1 MSNFTLIFVD
11 KITMGG
17 CEMAKK
23 KKWLK
28 FRHRVVRNILSVT
41 LAPYTSLRYNVK
53 VERFKEQEKRPYL
66 ILMNHQTAFDQ
77 FFIGMAFKGPVY
89 YLASEDLFS
98 NGWVSSLIKYLVAPI
113 PIRKQTTDVKAIMAC
128 IRVAK
133 EGGTIAIAPEG
144 NRTYSGKTE
153 YMSPSIAM
161 LAKKLGMP
169 IALFRIEGGYGV
181 HPRWS
186 DVVRKGKMRAYVSRV
201 ISPEEYKSLTDDELF
216 ELIKDGLYVDEAV
229 SDAEFHHKKLAEYLE
244 RAIYVCP
251 FCGLSSFESHGDE
264 MTCLGCKRTVKYL
277 PTKELEG
284 VGYEHPYRFVSEWYN
299 AQSDFVNELDVLEYD
314 ENPMYE
320 EKVDLYEVIPY
331 DRKNLLRKEVKI
343 ALYGNRIELLSGEE
357 SLIFRFDDTSA
368 VTVLGRNKMNIYYG
382 DKLYQIKG
390 GKRFNALKYVH
401 IYHRYKNIMAGEK
414 NGKFLGL

>member
-1 MSNFTLIFVD
+1 
-11 KITMGG
+11 
-17 CEMAKK
+17 MANK
-23 KKWLK
+23 KKWIK
-28 FRHRVVRNILSVT
+28 PRHSVVRNILSVT
-41 LAPYTSLRYNVK
+41 LAPYSALRYNIK

-66 ILMNHQTAFDQ
+66 ILLNHQTAFDQ
-77 FFIGMAFKGPVY
+77 FFVGMAFKRPVY

-98 NGWVSSLIKYLVAPI
+98 NGWVSSLIKYLVEPI
-113 PIRKQTTDVKAIMAC
+113 PIRKQTTDVKAIMTC

-161 LAKKLGMP
+161 LARKLGMP

-186 DVVRKGKMRAYVSRV
+186 DVVRKGKMRGYVSRV
-201 ISPEEYKSLTDDELF
+201 IYPEEYKALSDDELF
-216 ELIKDGLYVDEAV
+216 AIIKDGLYVNEAV
-229 SDAEFHHKKLAEYLE
+229 ADAEFHHSKLAEYLE

-264 MTCLGCKRTVKYL
+264 LTCLKCKRTVRYL

-284 VGYEHPYRFVSEWYN
+284 IGFEHPFRFVSEWYD
-299 AQSDFVNELDVLEYD
+299 AQAEFVNDLDVLEYD
-314 ENPMYE
+314 AAPMYDE
-320 EKVDLYEVIPY
+320 RADLYEVIPFE
-331 DRKNLLRKEVKI
+331 RKNLLCKDVKI
-343 ALYGNRIELLSGEE
+343 SLYGNRIELVAGEE
-357 SLIFRFDDTSA
+357 TTVCHFDDTSA

-382 DKLYQIKG
+382 DKLYQLKG

-401 IYHRYKNIMAGEK
+401 IYHRYKNIVKGEAAE
-414 NGKFLGL
+414 KFLGI